1 LSEYVAFF
9 DLDHTI
15 FTVNS
20 GKILVECAHKRRL
33 IRLRKIILAYLFS
46 LLFRSG
52 LLGAEFIM
60 QQLTVWLKGIS
71 EDKFAA
77 FAEELFDKYLRKT
90 IRSEAKCEIDIHR
103 KNGAR
108 LVILSAA
115 TDYICK
121 PVKEFLSF
129 DDILCSRMDVAD
141 GQFTGRPAGA
151 YCYGD
156 EKLNKIIE
164 YCKSN
169 HFDLGKAYY
178 YADSYSDLNVLK
190 AVGNPVCVS
199 PDRKLKKIAQKE
211 GWRISIW

>member
-1 LSEYVAFF
+1 M
-9 DLDHTI
+9 
-15 FTVNS
+15 
-20 GKILVECAHKRRL
+20 R
-33 IRLRKIILAYLFS
+33 
-46 LLFRSG
+46 
-52 LLGAEFIM
+52 
-60 QQLTVWLKGIS
+60 QLTVWLKGIS

-77 FAEELFDKYLRKT
+77 FAEELNGCGR
-90 IRSEAKCEIDIHR
+90 RSI
-103 KNGAR
+103 
-108 LVILSAA
+108 
-115 TDYICK
+115 Y
-121 PVKEFLSF
+121 
-129 DDILCSRMDVAD
+129 
-141 GQFTGRPAGA
+141 RPAGA